1 MLQDLADM
9 MAKKSKTKWGN
20 RIGYVLIPFTI
31 ALQDDPLDYV
41 RGAKS
46 LIDRKKHSLE
56 PVCTYLCANLL
67 TKLIGANVHFIIH
80 CLFVPIQYCF
90 HNYRYFYGFTGSW
103 SSSTENSFKL
113 HTIVL
118 KLDWSPRRYYF

>member
-80 CLFVPIQYCF
+80 RLFVHI
-90 HNYRYFYGFTGSW
+90 
-103 SSSTENSFKL
+103 E
-113 HTIVL
+113 
-118 KLDWSPRRYYF
+118 